1 MSSQLWD
8 SRGNY
13 LHICFEPGPEISPT
27 WTPASLKILERERSP
42 LLSLKLVYLK
52 THQKRASDP
61 TTDGCEPPWG
71 CWELNSGSLEEQSVL
86 LTFEPNNLSSP
97 HLPSQRTDMSVS
109 SAEGGIFACLC
120 VCTPPLCSS
129 SKGQNR
135 EFEPWDWSYR
145 CGCWELKPG
154 PFGGADEGRRA
165 WHQGFSQVTP
175 GKEQRPDFEQCL
187 LSHEVYST
195 WETSG
200 RRLPTSFWSGPRGIT
215 EQICL
220 LLRLPSGTNVT
231 LHHKG
236 PPLHHLTCG
245 A

>member
-1 MSSQLWD
+1 MSLCGILRRWWEM
-8 SRGNY
+8 RTLG
-13 LHICFEPGPEISPT
+13 IS
-27 WTPASLKILERERSP
+27 E
-42 LLSLKLVYLK
+42 
-52 THQKRASDP
+52 
-61 TTDGCEPPWG
+61 
-71 CWELNSGSLEEQSVL
+71 L
-86 LTFEPNNLSSP
+86 LTC
-97 HLPSQRTDMSVS
+97 R
-109 SAEGGIFACLC
+109 GIFACLC

-215 EQICL
+215 EQIGNDSHCYP
-220 LLRLPSGTNVT
+220 RYQVYKRYRSREFWNGTRHPVMPGVAAAAT
-231 LHHKG
+231 G
-236 PPLHHLTCG
+236 IT
-245 A
+245 